1 MKTLSNFL
9 SNSSHQEEDRGCR
22 KNPEG
27 GTHEEEG
34 RIRKVD
40 GHWCPQEGAGTVR
53 VLPGEGERRGFLV
66 VHLGLWEPT
75 TSTFRASL
83 AWAAVIT
90 KPQTALIE
98 IRGGRK
104 LAEKPA

>member
-1 MKTLSNFL
+1 M
-9 SNSSHQEEDRGCR
+9 R
-22 KNPEG
+22 KRAG
-27 GTHEEEG
+27 YARSMAT
-34 RIRKVD
+34 
-40 GHWCPQEGAGTVR
+40 GAPRRAQARSGSF
-53 VLPGEGERRGFLV
+53 PGEGERRGFLV